1 VNLVAP
7 VRDRIDAWVHRS
19 ARQDALPAPR
29 DRAAIAVRLLADPIA
44 FGATGL
50 ARVVGGRHA

>member
-19 ARQDALPAPR
+19 ARQDATPASR
-29 DRAAIAVRLLADPIA
+29 ERVAIAAPLLADLTAIKTAGPV
-44 FGATGL
+44 
-50 ARVVGGRHA
+50 RVVGGRHA